1 VRGEINARF
10 ASLKRVLLAQRR
22 GHWNNAT
29 MEPESAEPKPRRASI
44 VIAACVKIALAV
56 VLLGALFYYGS
67 IDLASLGG
75 LAQRPGAVVAS
86 AFLLL
91 LTLPLGAWRWGY
103 SLRILDLTLPW
114 RTLFHVQNIASFS
127 AQFLLGTAS
136 ADAVRGVYAWR
147 ALGGQSP
154 RIALSLVADRVVSLA
169 ALMLLTI
176 VFMLLRW
183 ERVAASAPLTAIL
196 LSLALALAA
205 MVVGAIALMLAPAVL
220 ERLQPLAAAYP
231 RIALL
236 LSQMGDVIVAL
247 RRHLP
252 AATMA
257 FVVALIGGIIN
268 IASVVVL
275 AVSLQLGPLGALDYW
290 VATPLAILANVL
302 PLTPGGIGVGEAAFD
317 QVCVWLDA
325 ARSGAGYAGA
335 FLAFRAVSMVVML
348 IGLVSFVMHRADAV
362 PTSAK

>member
-1 VRGEINARF
+1 
-10 ASLKRVLLAQRR
+10 
-22 GHWNNAT
+22 
-29 MEPESAEPKPRRASI
+29 MEPESVQPAPRRASI

-56 VLLGALFYYGS
+56 ILLGALFYYGS
-67 IDLASLGG
+67 IDLASLSG
-75 LAQRPGAVVAS
+75 LAQQPGAVVAS
-86 AFLLL
+86 ALLL
-91 LTLPLGAWRWGY
+91 FLTLPLGAWRWSY
-103 SLRILDLTLPW
+103 SLRILGLQLPW
-114 RTLFHVQNIASFS
+114 MTLFHVQNIASFS

-147 ALGGQSP
+147 ALGGQTP

-169 ALMLLTI
+169 ALILLTI

-183 ERVAASAPLTAIL
+183 DRVAASAPLTAVFV
-196 LSLALALAA
+196 SLMLAFAA
-205 MVVGAIALMLAPAVL
+205 MVVGALAFMLAPAVL
-220 ERLQPLAAAYP
+220 HRVEPLVAGRP
-231 RIALL
+231 RVALL
-236 LSQMGDVIVAL
+236 LSQVGTVMLAF
-247 RRHLP
+247 RHNVM
-252 AATMA
+252 ASVGA
-257 FVVALIGGIIN
+257 FVAAMIGGFIN
-268 IASVVVL
+268 MASVVVL

-317 QVCVWLDA
+317 QICVWLDV